1 MEKRALNSRDYQPDV
16 KYPEARVTGMCD
28 LWKAYPKMLG
38 TFVHL
43 LRGTDC
49 ICNGK
54 ETGIRIPGFL
64 DRESWP
70 ELPESLAEMGTE
82 SSAEN
87 GVESCAESL
96 AESCAESLAESCA
109 ESLAESCAESLAESC
124 AEERDPDS
132 VLCYYRKLVALRRE
146 YPVISEGSTRFL
158 KTGNEKVLAYE
169 RALGRQ
175 RLTVVC
181 SFSAGEEETVGIP
194 LQGYVILCNYPAE
207 KENGAA
213 DRDLRP
219 FEAVAVLRE
228 ET

>member
-87 GVESCAESL
+87 GV
-96 AESCAESLAESCA
+96 
-109 ESLAESCAESLAESC
+109 ESCAESLAESC